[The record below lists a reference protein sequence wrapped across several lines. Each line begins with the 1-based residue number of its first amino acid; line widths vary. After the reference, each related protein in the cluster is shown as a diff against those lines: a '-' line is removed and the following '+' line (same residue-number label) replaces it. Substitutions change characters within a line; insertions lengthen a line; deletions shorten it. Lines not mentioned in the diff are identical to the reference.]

1 MPRRIVG
8 VVACWGVL
16 GVAGCAQ
23 PAPRINFALEA
34 RLLRETTLESLPEGE
49 SSAGDAVVRVQR
61 EGMGGCTGFLV
72 SPTRVVTAQHCV
84 VGIGARRELTF
95 DVMRAGQLHVEL
107 GRDYLPWGRVAV
119 RSVKACEGWMGG
131 VEADVAMLTLASP
144 VPPEVVPFDVSLATP
159 DPGGMFDT
167 AGYGSRST
175 RAVPFTRWP
184 VQQTFRR
191 ERWGR
196 LLSADEREL
205 VFRFWSQPGDSG
217 SPVIDRATRQVV
229 GVLSHA
235 SDEHE
240 MRDAKTT
247 PSTSAASLARCSDL
261 FAR

>member
-1 MPRRIVG
+1 MPRGFGR
-8 VVACWGVL
+8 VAAWLGVL
-16 GVAGCAQ
+16 AVAGCAA
-23 PAPRINFALEA
+23 PTPRINFALEA

-61 EGMGGCTGFLV
+61 EGVGGCTGFLV

-84 VGIGARRELTF
+84 VQLSKKGELTF

-107 GRDYLPWGRVAV
+107 GPDYLPWGRVAV
-119 RSVKACEGWMGG
+119 RTVKACDGWLGG
-131 VEADVAMLTLASP
+131 TEADVAMLTLASP
-144 VPPEVVPFDVSLATP
+144 VPSEVIPFDVSLTP
-159 DPGGMFDT
+159 PSPGGVFDT

-184 VQQTFRR
+184 VQQTVRR
-191 ERWGR
+191 ARWGP
-196 LLSADEREL
+196 LLEGNEREL

-217 SPVIDRATRQVV
+217 SPVVDRATRQVV

-240 MRDAKTT
+240 KRDAKTT
-247 PSTSAASLARCSDL
+247 PSTMAASLARCSDL